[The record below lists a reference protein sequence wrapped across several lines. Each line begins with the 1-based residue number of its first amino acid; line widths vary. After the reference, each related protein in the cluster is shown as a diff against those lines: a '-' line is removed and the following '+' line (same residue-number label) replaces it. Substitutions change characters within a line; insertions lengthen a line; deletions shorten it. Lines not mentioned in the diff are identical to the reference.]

1 MTTTVAP
8 TAPPATAQ
16 PRPEV
21 ILSTQGLTKR
31 FGARLAVD
39 GLSLEVRR
47 GDVMPD
53 GPAQGCHICFY
64 RDLGYAFDRANQ
76 RDSAIVMFERFVR
89 MPSAF
94 SLGTHAGELHIVLR
108 RLGELYESKA
118 ARTADGR
125 AARADR
131 MRAIQY
137 YSQFVNLW
145 KNADAELQP
154 QVSDVRR
161 RIARLSAD

>member
-1 MTTTVAP
+1 MSDTGWRRKEEFFAH
-8 TAPPATAQ
+8 
-16 PRPEV
+16 
-21 ILSTQGLTKR
+21 
-31 FGARLAVD
+31 RLLGGIAIAEGRGSD
-39 GLSLEVRR
+39 ALAEVRR

-108 RLGELYESKA
+108 RLGELYESRA
-118 ARTADGR
+118 ARASDRR
-125 AARADR
+125 AARADH
-131 MRAIQY
+131 MRAVQY
-137 YSQFVNLW
+137 YPQFVNLW

-161 RIARLSAD
+161 RIGRLSPD